1 LTDIL
6 LKDWL
11 KAEGYREPQLLLAPS
26 TIHQYF
32 MNLERELFR
41 KCFRNKTFP
50 LQLSILFATL
60 AANKSLFCS
69 SFEISD
75 LAQNCH
81 RHWSQ
86 HGNAGMLLGCDTVS
100 HRGCLPP
107 PYCIQRHLWKICPKE
122 THPWVRGVL
131 AEASFRPRLMSRW
144 CMVVDTVVS
153 CGCEYL

>member
-32 MNLERELFR
+32 MKLERELFR
-41 KCFRNKTFP
+41 KGFRNKTFP
-50 LQLSILFATL
+50 LRLSILFATL
-60 AANKSLFCS
+60 AANKSLFCL

-81 RHWSQ
+81 RYWSQ
-86 HGNAGMLLGCDTVS
+86 HGNAGMLLGCDTVAIM
-100 HRGCLPP
+100 RLG
-107 PYCIQRHLWKICPKE
+107 
-122 THPWVRGVL
+122 GN
-131 AEASFRPRLMSRW
+131 EANENRLLGAW
-144 CMVVDTVVS
+144 NT
-153 CGCEYL
+153 